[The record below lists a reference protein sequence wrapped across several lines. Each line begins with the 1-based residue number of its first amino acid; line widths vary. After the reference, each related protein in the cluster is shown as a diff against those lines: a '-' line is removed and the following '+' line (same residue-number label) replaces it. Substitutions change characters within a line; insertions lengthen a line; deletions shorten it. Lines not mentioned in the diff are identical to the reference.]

1 MSALSSMWL
10 PIVACTSS
18 TTTSSTDRTWHP
30 TDISTT
36 DTHASDT
43 ADTGTPPPPPCG
55 TLDRAIQWEG
65 SGSIHRMAQADDG
78 SLFTVGRLG
87 SQMTFG
93 PPGAPTLTLSCPGF
107 SEAILTHL
115 DPQGAL
121 LWTRRGAGCGA
132 LSMAMDVRGDRL
144 AWGIFHSADITFEG
158 GSAPTVPA
166 HGGNDGAFAVYQTD
180 GTLLWTADIACEHH
194 DDLIDLAIGPEGEA
208 YALGRY
214 SRSGVVLAPERP
226 DEIALASSDKLPGG
240 LLYDLYLSRWNADGT
255 LAWAEAI
262 AGPGFVDATSVAVLD
277 DRRVV
282 VVGQFGET
290 MTLAAGHPEET
301 TFAPFVEGGF
311 DGFAAGWT
319 LNGQLAWAYQWGG
332 SPTANQPVSGRR
344 HDRPEPHLHRRSSED
359 PVFGDPPT
367 SWELTGPVDAAVT
380 WTADGDV
387 GEVRRLTD
395 GTDPVTYQAA
405 DTDAGW
411 LAAGGTTGTTTFGT
425 PPNEVSSANE
435 EGRSDPLVLTWRPDG
450 SEACYWPIAS
460 DDPNNHAYADT
471 VVFDGQGGL
480 WATVTFLSTLKVLPG
495 TPQETVLTDTT
506 PSFDVALLHFQL
518 EAPSPE

>member
-1 MSALSSMWL
+1 
-10 PIVACTSS
+10 
-18 TTTSSTDRTWHP
+18 
-30 TDISTT
+30 
-36 DTHASDT
+36 
-43 ADTGTPPPPPCG
+43 
-55 TLDRAIQWEG
+55 
-65 SGSIHRMAQADDG
+65 MAQADDG

-290 MTLAAGHPEET
+290 VTLAAGHPEET
-301 TFAPFVEGGF
+301 TLAPFVEGGF
-311 DGFAAGWT
+311 DGYAAGWT

-332 SPTANQPVSGRR
+332 SPTADQPSAAAATDPLSLTSIVLVG
-344 HDRPEPHLHRRSSED
+344 ED

-367 SWELTGPVDAAVT
+367 TWDVEGPTYVAAT
-380 WTADGDV
+380 WDADGSVADV
-387 GEVRRLTD
+387 RALPSPLAGNIFS
-395 GTDPVTYQAA
+395 AA
-405 DTDAGW
+405 DTDRGW
-411 LAAGGTTGTTTFGT
+411 LAAGGTTVGMTFGT
-425 PPNEVSSANE
+425 PDEVSSTNE
-435 EGRSDPLVLTWRPDG
+435 EGRFDPLVLTWRPDG